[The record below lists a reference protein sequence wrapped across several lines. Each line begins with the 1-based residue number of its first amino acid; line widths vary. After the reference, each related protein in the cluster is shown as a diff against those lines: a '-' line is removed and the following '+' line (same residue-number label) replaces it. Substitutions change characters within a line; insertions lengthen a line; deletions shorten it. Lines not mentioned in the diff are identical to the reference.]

1 MCPSDTW
8 MEEGKSERQRQMGQ
22 NTLLGFAHG
31 QAGSPD
37 PSLTHGV
44 QQEGELAG
52 GGEGQHLTLRRAR
65 DCSPSEAA
73 KIEDISNLSNQG
85 IPTHIF
91 SPLSLPGSWA

>member
-8 MEEGKSERQRQMGQ
+8 MEEGKSERQRQMGH
-22 NTLLGFAHG
+22 AHG

-52 GGEGQHLTLRRAR
+52 GGGRANTLHSGER
-65 DCSPSEAA
+65 
-73 KIEDISNLSNQG
+73 G
-85 IPTHIF
+85 IA
-91 SPLSLPGSWA
+91 LPQKQLR

>member
-52 GGEGQHLTLRRAR
+52 GGGGPTPYTQESEGL
-65 DCSPSEAA
+65 
-73 KIEDISNLSNQG
+73 
-85 IPTHIF
+85 
-91 SPLSLPGSWA
+91 LSLRSS

>member
-44 QQEGELAG
+44 QQEEDLAG
-52 GGEGQHLTLRRAR
+52 GGGPTPYTQESEGL
-65 DCSPSEAA
+65 
-73 KIEDISNLSNQG
+73 
-85 IPTHIF
+85 
-91 SPLSLPGSWA
+91 LSLRSS